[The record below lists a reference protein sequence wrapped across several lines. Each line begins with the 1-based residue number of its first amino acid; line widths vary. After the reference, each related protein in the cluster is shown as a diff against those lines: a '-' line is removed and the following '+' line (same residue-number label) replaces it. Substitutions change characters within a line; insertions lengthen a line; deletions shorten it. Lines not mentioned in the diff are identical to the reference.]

1 MQGNRSTY
9 SSFFLKL
16 TSITL
21 QTVMPQP
28 ERHFCLYRV
37 IGADFCFFISGCTL
51 RKHLLSLSHASKAFL
66 PSGGSSLF
74 YAKMF
79 YSTLLQV
86 IFGTRDL
93 FVKDYVVINVLSFI
107 YYSCTSQ
114 VLLRC
119 KKIRLLLGATHPLN
133 IFSECIRTQGL
144 QRE

>member
-1 MQGNRSTY
+1 MEIQLALVVLSNPIVRPIRLVLLFTFYLQLLTLHFRRFQHYFHKMQGNRSTY

-79 YSTLLQV
+79 YSTLL
-86 IFGTRDL
+86 
-93 FVKDYVVINVLSFI
+93 
-107 YYSCTSQ
+107 
-114 VLLRC
+114 
-119 KKIRLLLGATHPLN
+119 
-133 IFSECIRTQGL
+133 
-144 QRE
+144 